1 MKMILALID
10 PVSIRINL
18 AIAITLVA
26 GGVFVRLAVEM
37 ILGIYHAKGLVLFAE

>member
-18 AIAITLVA
+18 AIATTLVA
-26 GGVFVRLAVEM
+26 SVDVELAADM